1 MNKYCI
7 MSFEKIHTMGSL
19 QVRHE
24 HNMRDFHL
32 RHVDASMSL
41 RNEELINTGGLD
53 YKDLWKKRIKEVELK
68 TGKKVKVRKNAVIA
82 YEIVLSF
89 SREAEKEIDVDA
101 WAKKNVE
108 WIKKEF
114 GEDNLIS
121 AELHMDETTPHIHAI
136 VVPIDH
142 RNKLCAA
149 SFTNGRKAVMD
160 LHSSYAKEMEE
171 FGLERGEMYSRS
183 NKEDLNRFYAQLNKA
198 SNLKIPDIKENESPT
213 SYAQRVNK
221 YIQDE
226 RIRGFS
232 LEKQAKRQ
240 VEVAGSSLDNMY
252 RHYKEAIELQD
263 TIEDNFNGDMDFVRE
278 RLRTYT
284 KIEKSVPRKILDGLL
299 KNIVTKFN
307 IKDNFL
313 MNIHRERKQKKFK
326 IGKYKEFTEKYAEPI
341 QSIDPTNVGVSS
353 ENGEVHTDR

>member
-1 MNKYCI
+1 
-7 MSFEKIHTMGSL
+7 
-19 QVRHE
+19 
-24 HNMRDFHL
+24 
-32 RHVDASMSL
+32 
-41 RNEELINTGGLD
+41 
-53 YKDLWKKRIKEVELK
+53 
-68 TGKKVKVRKNAVIA
+68 
-82 YEIVLSF
+82 
-89 SREAEKEIDVDA
+89 
-101 WAKKNVE
+101 
-108 WIKKEF
+108 
-114 GEDNLIS
+114 
-121 AELHMDETTPHIHAI
+121 
-136 VVPIDH
+136 
-142 RNKLCAA
+142 
-149 SFTNGRKAVMD
+149 
-160 LHSSYAKEMEE
+160 MEE

-198 SNLKIPDIKENESPT
+198 SNLKIPDMKENESPT

-299 KNIVTKFN
+299 KNIVAKFN

-326 IGKYKEFTEKYAEPI
+326 IGKYKEFMD
-341 QSIDPTNVGVSS
+341 SSVSES
-353 ENGEVHTDR
+353 VETEVHTDR